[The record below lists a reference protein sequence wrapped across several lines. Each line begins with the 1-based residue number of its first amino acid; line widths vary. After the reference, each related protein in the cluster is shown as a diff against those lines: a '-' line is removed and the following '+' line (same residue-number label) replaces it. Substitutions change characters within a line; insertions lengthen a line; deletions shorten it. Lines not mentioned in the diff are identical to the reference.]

1 MGAAILG
8 LSQAKPP
15 LIVKVDRIV
24 SSRPQRHAGENKVWR
39 LIVDHD
45 EARRWLETHPE
56 LADQDDE
63 ATPEHPA
70 RCRRRRP
77 RHHFKPYCSDQPSA
91 SLVGAKSGGDFSS
104 SRPHPCNRENVSVI
118 FTAPATSPG

>member
-63 ATPEHPA
+63 GDAGAPCQVPPTSPTPSLQTHTVLINHP
-70 RCRRRRP
+70 RR
-77 RHHFKPYCSDQPSA
+77 
-91 SLVGAKSGGDFSS
+91 LVGAKSGRRLF
-104 SRPHPCNRENVSVI
+104 I
-118 FTAPATSPG
+118 FETPSMQPRKRLQ